1 MSPGEYDAHWICA
14 VCGDVKVVPS
24 LARDC
29 EAKHEQQTAP
39 VKAGGDESTEGRFGN
54 ALVENGRHRG

>member
-1 MSPGEYDAHWICA
+1 MTDDEYDAHWVCQ

-39 VKAGGDESTEGRFGN
+39 VKAGGDESKEGSAAH
-54 ALVENGRHRG
+54 ALVESRRHRG